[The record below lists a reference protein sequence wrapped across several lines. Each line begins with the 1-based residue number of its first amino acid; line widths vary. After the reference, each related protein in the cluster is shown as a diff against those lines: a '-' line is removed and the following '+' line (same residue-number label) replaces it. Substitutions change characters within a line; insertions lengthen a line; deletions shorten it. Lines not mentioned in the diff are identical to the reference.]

1 MEYSIKFTKLR
12 IKRQKLTITFEGKAK
27 VNSEVAHPKVIL
39 HFFDQVTGDDRRLP
53 LVIKQSEVRDN
64 VCYFSGSY
72 TYHLGYIFYK
82 KWDSK
87 NEIHMYLNVLFE
99 DYYEE
104 KIDIDL
110 TPEEFEIINPLFE
123 VDVCGNYLR
132 IQRNDIKVPR
142 RLSEAN
148 PLIKLYTWLMFVI
161 ALCLSPLFLLDGIL
175 AELRLLPYKSTY
187 ALEGPTVIHRLFRHL
202 NSSLKSFSRHRISF
216 IGMKTVLLR
225 VLYFFAKIRKID
237 PNTIGFMSVRRDEL
251 SGNME
256 YVYNQLKD
264 RDGVK
269 IKMFLCCKEFKD
281 MNLMDLIHIA
291 NMCAVCKVI
300 AIDEYTFYIYR
311 INLRPQ
317 TKVVQLWHACGAFK
331 TFGYTRLGKS
341 GGTPQTSPTHRN
353 YDYATVSSESVR
365 IWYAEGFGIP
375 TDHVVP
381 CGIARTDIFFDEEY
395 KKKTIERLYNEYPV
409 LKGHKV
415 ILFAPTFRGET
426 RIKAYYPFE
435 QFDVGKFMESVPE
448 DYILIIKHHPF
459 VLEKHPV
466 PDKYKDRVLD
476 LSAESELNDLLFL
489 TDIIITDYSS
499 LVFEASLLD
508 IPMLFYTFDLQEYIK
523 ERDFYF
529 NFETFIPGKFF
540 YNQEELQKAIKDK
553 DFAQEKIPAFRN
565 KFFDDLDGKASV
577 RIADLLC
584 RALKEQ

>member
-1 MEYSIKFTKLR
+1 MDYSIKIKALK
-12 IKRQKLTITFEGKAK
+12 IKRQKLTIAFEGSTK

-39 HFFDQVTGDDRRLP
+39 HFFDQVTGEDRRLP
-53 LVIKQSEVRDN
+53 LVIKQSVVHDD

-72 TYHLGYIFYK
+72 TYNLRYIFYK
-82 KWDSK
+82 KLDSK
-87 NEIHMYLNVLFE
+87 NEVRMYLNVLFE

-104 KIDIDL
+104 KIEVDL
-110 TPEEFEIINPLFE
+110 TPDEFEITNPLFN
-123 VDVCGNYLR
+123 VDVCGNYLK
-132 IQRNDIKVPR
+132 IVRNDVRIPKK
-142 RLSEAN
+142 LSEAN
-148 PLIKLYTWLMFVI
+148 PLIKLYTWILFVI
-161 ALCLSPLFLLDGIL
+161 ALCFTPLYIFDGIL
-175 AELRLLPYKSTY
+175 AELRFLPYKSTY
-187 ALEGPTVIHRLFRHL
+187 ALEGPTVFHRLFRHV
-202 NSSLKSFSRHRISF
+202 NGSYKSFSRHRISF

-225 VLYFFAKIRKID
+225 VLYFFAKIRRVNSK
-237 PNTIGFMSVRRDEL
+237 TIGFMSVRRDEL

-264 RDGVK
+264 REDVK
-269 IKMFLCCKEFKD
+269 IKMFFCAKEFKD
-281 MNLMDLIHIA
+281 MNLMDLIRIA

-300 AIDEYTFYIYR
+300 AIDEYTFFIYR

-331 TFGYTRLGKS
+331 TFGYTRLGQS

-381 CGIARTDIFFDEEY
+381 CGIARTDIFFDEAY
-395 KKKTIERLYNEYPV
+395 KTKTIDSLYEQYPM
-409 LKGHKV
+409 LKGRKV

-426 RIKAYYPFE
+426 RIKAGYPFE
-435 QFDVGKFMESVPE
+435 QFDVGKFMENISDEYV
-448 DYILIIKHHPF
+448 LIIKHHPF
-459 VLEKHPV
+459 VPEKHPV
-466 PDKYKDRVLD
+466 PDKCKDRVLD
-476 LSAESELNDLLFL
+476 LSDSSELNDLLFI
-489 TDIIITDYSS
+489 TDIVITDYSS

-540 YNQEELQKAIKDK
+540 YTQEELERAIKEK
-553 DFAQEKIPAFRN
+553 DFATEKIPEFRN

-584 RALKEQ
+584 KALRE

>member
-1 MEYSIKFTKLR
+1 MDYSIKIKTLK
-12 IKRQKLTITFEGKAK
+12 IKRQKLTISFEGRTK

-39 HFFDQVTGDDRRLP
+39 HFIDQVTGEDRRLP
-53 LVIKQSEVRDN
+53 LVIKQSFVDDG
-64 VCYFSGSY
+64 VCFFSGTY

-82 KWDSK
+82 KYDSK
-87 NEIHMYLNVLFE
+87 NEFHMYLNVLFE

-110 TPEEFEIINPLFE
+110 TPDEFMVSNPLFDVE
-123 VDVCGNYLR
+123 VCGKYLK
-132 IQRNDIKVPR
+132 IQRNDIKVPKK
-142 RLSEAN
+142 LSEAN
-148 PLIKLYTWLMFVI
+148 PLIKLYTWLMFVV
-161 ALCLSPLFLLDGIL
+161 AVCLSPLFIIDGIL
-175 AELRLLPYKSTY
+175 AELRFLPYKSTY
-187 ALEGPTVIHRLFRHL
+187 ALEGPTVVHRLFRHI
-202 NSSLKSFSRHRISF
+202 NACIKGFSRHKISF
-216 IGMKTVLLR
+216 LGMKTVLLR
-225 VLYFFAKIRKID
+225 TLYFFAKIRKVS
-237 PNTIGFMSVRRDEL
+237 PNTIGLMSVRRDEL

-256 YVYNQLKD
+256 FVYNQLKD
-264 RDGVK
+264 RKDIK
-269 IKMFLCCKEFKD
+269 IKTFLCCKEFKD

-341 GGTPQTSPTHRN
+341 GGTAQTSPTHRN

-375 TDHVVP
+375 TDHVIP

-395 KKKTIERLYNEYPV
+395 KKNTLDRLYSEYPV
-409 LKGHKV
+409 LKGRKV
-415 ILFAPTFRGET
+415 ILYAPTFRGET
-426 RIKAYYPFE
+426 RVKASYPFE
-435 QFDVGKFMESVPE
+435 MFDIGNFMENISDEYV
-448 DYILIIKHHPF
+448 LIIKHHPF

-466 PDKYKDRVLD
+466 PSKYKDRVLD
-476 LSAESELNDLLFL
+476 LSESSELNDLLFL

-499 LVFEASLLD
+499 LVFEASLLN
-508 IPMLFYTFDLQEYIK
+508 IPMLFYTFDLQEYIR

-529 NFETFIPGKFF
+529 NFETFIPGKF
-540 YNQEELQKAIKDK
+540 YYTQEELENAINNN
-553 DFAQEKIPAFRN
+553 DFAIEKIPAFRD
-565 KFFDDLDGKASV
+565 KFFDQIDGKASQ

-584 RALKEQ
+584 KALKE